1 MWCTSCQQD
10 VPGLASRE
18 TGDYSCPRCGTIL
31 WPAGTHATPE
41 AASDNLASDG
51 AANDDAARPTADAP
65 HEAEP
70 VVFFPDPPPTYDE
83 WELEEKLRHIER
95 LLRID
100 KPAPSRQG
108 ASRQRIA
115 RVDTPHAGS
124 ADWHQ
129 PAATR
134 AKAARSRAR
143 WSERWLPLLTW
154 SVLAVGLMASA
165 FGGVLLAW
173 AAAAGR
179 HELWGIGMPVGLAG
193 QIVLVIG
200 LILQLDR
207 LWHDNRDT
215 AEKLDH
221 VGERLFDLNKR
232 ATLLGT
238 GSGSASFYSHMAGGA
253 SPQLLLAD
261 LKSQLDLLSARL
273 GREDG

>member
-1 MWCTSCQQD
+1 MW
-10 VPGLASRE
+10 R
-18 TGDYSCPRCGTIL
+18 
-31 WPAGTHATPE
+31 AGTHASPE
-41 AASDNLASDG
+41 AAIDRAS
-51 AANDDAARPTADAP
+51 PPPADAP
-65 HEAEP
+65 NDPEP
-70 VVFFPDPPPTYDE
+70 VVFVPDPPPAYDE
-83 WELEEKLRHIER
+83 WELEQKLQHIER

-100 KPAPSRQG
+100 RPDDSGQVP
-108 ASRQRIA
+108 SRQRIA
-115 RVDTPHAGS
+115 RVDASHGGS
-124 ADWHQ
+124 PGWHH
-129 PAATR
+129 PKAAQ

-143 WSERWLPLLTW
+143 RTEPWLPILTW

-173 AAAAGR
+173 AAAGGR
-179 HELWGIGMPVGLAG
+179 QDLWGIGMPVGLAG

-232 ATLLGT
+232 AALL
-238 GSGSASFYSHMAGGA
+238 GSGSASTSFYSHMAGGA

-261 LKSQLDLLSARL
+261 LKSQLDLLSAKL
-273 GREDG
+273 GPEDW

>member
-1 MWCTSCQQD
+1 MRRA
-10 VPGLASRE
+10 AS
-18 TGDYSCPRCGTIL
+18 
-31 WPAGTHATPE
+31 HATPE
-41 AASDNLASDG
+41 AARDRTASGAAIRDG
-51 AANDDAARPTADAP
+51 ATNDDAARPTADAR
-65 HEAEP
+65 EKAEP
-70 VVFFPDPPPTYDE
+70 VVFFPDPPPTYDA

-100 KPAPSRQG
+100 QPDPSRRG

-115 RVDTPHAGS
+115 RVDAPHADS
-124 ADWHQ
+124 SDWHH
-129 PAATR
+129 PAVAQ

-143 WSERWLPLLTW
+143 WTERWLPLLTW

-173 AAAAGR
+173 SAAAGR
-179 HELWGIGMPVGLAG
+179 HELWAIGMPVGLAG

-207 LWHDNRDT
+207 LWHDSRHT

-221 VGERLFDLNKR
+221 VGERLFDLDKR
-232 ATLLGT
+232 ADLLGT
-238 GSGSASFYSHMAGGA
+238 GSGSPSFYSHMAGGA

-273 GREDG
+273 GHEDG